1 MPSNAIVI
9 ENLKFSYADR
19 LILKGI
25 NLNIK
30 PGEIFGLV
38 GPNGAGKTT
47 MLECIMG
54 LHSLGDKAGNIS
66 VYGNNPK
73 TKQSRKL
80 IGSMLQGDIR
90 VERVKVK
97 EYLEM
102 IANQNPDSESVNQII
117 LELNLNE
124 ISNKYLNKLSGGQ
137 LRKVTF
143 AASVINKPKIL
154 FLDEPTVGMDADVR
168 NDFWNYVMWLKKR
181 GTTVIVTSHYLE
193 EIQNM
198 ADRIGILLA
207 GRFEYIGTWND
218 LSEQNFGGNIRFST
232 SIPLNVFKN
241 LNSTRK
247 LTAFNNKV
255 TIYTDDTDKT
265 LRDLLPFID
274 ELAGITISHKSLES
288 VFSDMTKQED
298 L

>member
-9 ENLKFSYADR
+9 ENLKFSYADQ

-54 LHSLGDKAGNIS
+54 LHSLGDKEGSIS
-66 VYGNNPK
+66 VYGNDPK
-73 TKQSRKL
+73 TKQSHKL

-90 VERVKVK
+90 IERVKVK

-102 IANQNPDSESVNQII
+102 IANQNPDSESINQII

-168 NDFWNYVMWLKKR
+168 NDFWNYVMQLKKR
-181 GTTVIVTSHYLE
+181 GTAVIVTSHYLE

-218 LSEQNFGGNIRFST
+218 LSEQNFSGNIRFST
-232 SIPLNVFKN
+232 SIPINIFKN
-241 LNSTRK
+241 LNSTKK